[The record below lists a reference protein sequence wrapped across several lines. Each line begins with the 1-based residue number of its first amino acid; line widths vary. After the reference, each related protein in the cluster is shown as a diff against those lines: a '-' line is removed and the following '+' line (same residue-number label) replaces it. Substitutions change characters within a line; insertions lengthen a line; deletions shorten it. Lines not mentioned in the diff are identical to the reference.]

1 MATLGAKSPS
11 DWLGN
16 GTGQVRWVGTH
27 SGGMERQTP
36 TDRPVACWES
46 KEGKTGE
53 RFLSP
58 ELIAGRTDGE
68 NGQSQRGPEAERNL
82 HQRSMIPVPPR
93 PNRWSGFLPSSSHAC
108 TAKCAE

>member
-11 DWLGN
+11 DWLGK

-36 TDRPVACWES
+36 TDRLVACWES
-46 KEGKTGE
+46 KEGRGE

-58 ELIAGRTDGE
+58 ELIAGRPAKTVKVKGE
-68 NGQSQRGPEAERNL
+68 AGRNL
-82 HQRSMIPVPPR
+82 HQRSRILVPPR
-93 PNRWSGFLPSSSHAC
+93 PNRWSSFLPSSSHGC